1 MDRITLR
8 LATALAAAALASGCA
23 FQPIGSFER
32 PEYRVQAAQGQ
43 YNVSFMPTT
52 AELAPGEQERL
63 GTFVR
68 GLALRDMDEVLL
80 TVGES
85 GSVELNRARAAA
97 VASTV
102 EASGPARAL
111 VVDSRRIAQA
121 PPSANVVFV
130 QPLRRG
136 QLLVACPSAYLDD
149 LEAQFAARV
158 PPMNCSNE
166 ANLAHMASRP
176 ADLIAPRALGPSE
189 GVTSAAAVARHR
201 QDRVKSPGT
210 VTTSAGN

>member
-1 MDRITLR
+1 MDRNPLR
-8 LATALAAAALASGCA
+8 LAAALAATTLLAACG
-23 FQPIGSFER
+23 FQPVGSFER

-43 YNVSFMPTT
+43 YNVSFLPTT

-63 GTFVR
+63 GAFVR
-68 GLALRDMDEVLL
+68 GLALRDLDEVLL

-85 GSVELNRARAAA
+85 GSPELNRARAAA
-97 VASTV
+97 VATTV

-136 QLLVACPSAYLDD
+136 QLLVACPSAYLDAN
-149 LEAQFAARV
+149 EAQYASRL

-166 ANLAHMASRP
+166 ANLAYMASRP
-176 ADLIAPRALGPSE
+176 ADLIVPRTLGPSE
-189 GVTSAAAVARHR
+189 GTTSAAAVARHR
-201 QDRVKSPGT
+201 EDRIKLPDPVN
-210 VTTSAGN
+210 TSAGN